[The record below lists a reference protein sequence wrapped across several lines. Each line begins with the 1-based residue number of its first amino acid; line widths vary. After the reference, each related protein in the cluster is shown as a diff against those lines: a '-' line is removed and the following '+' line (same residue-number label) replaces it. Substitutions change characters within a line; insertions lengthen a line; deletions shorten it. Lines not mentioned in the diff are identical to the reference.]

1 MILFFKISA
10 LIIFSAM
17 MISVAVAFEIMAFK
31 EGIGF
36 TKIIPIKKC
45 RFLFGKF
52 RNGKKEKYGLGIPFF
67 AMFIITYILVA
78 ILIVGGTV
86 LIVLFVNGLISEFAL
101 NLFMISCVFVTLLID
116 LTIYV
121 AAFIISK
128 KREKSTVPQFIR
140 VSKKNLTIRKN
151 RISIS
156 LLIY

>member
-17 MISVAVAFEIMAFK
+17 MISVAVAFEIMAFR

-52 RNGKKEKYGLGIPFF
+52 RNGKKEKYSLGIPFF

-128 KREKSTVPQFIR
+128 KREKKYGSAVYKSIQEKFDDT
-140 VSKKNLTIRKN
+140 KK
-151 RISIS
+151 SD
-156 LLIY
+156 